1 MTFDVRAQLLLD
13 NSNWERKLTQASK
26 QTASFGK
33 SMKTVSNG
41 IKAAWA
47 GVALVGIN
55 LVGDAIVELTKKAAE
70 DNKSMALL
78 EEQMRRTWG
87 KKANVQD
94 IEAQIEAMSNATG
107 IVDDKLRP
115 ALIRIAAVTRNPAK
129 GMKMLSLAT
138 DIAAKSGQDLNLVSR
153 NVAKYLGGNKTA
165 LDKLVPGLAKSGDRM
180 AFLTKNYTGFAK
192 IAGDND
198 PFAKITNTME
208 NFQERLG
215 QSFLPLIQ
223 KFSDWLVSEEAQ
235 KALGE
240 ITKEVEKFGKW
251 FTSPEGQDAF
261 KGWMTDLQ
269 ALIRLAADF
278 LGLVGDIAAL
288 FDFEARDKK
297 TRKALEPSRQ
307 ASKEFYNTT
316 PLAQQNQILGRT
328 GNMSNAGTV
337 VINVNAPYVSGPAVV
352 DALRQTARRQ
362 GLPLKLL
369 IDRG

>member
-55 LVGDAIVELTKKAAE
+55 QVGDAIVEVTKKAAE

-87 KKANVQD
+87 KKANVED
-94 IEAQIEAMSNATG
+94 IEAQIEAMSNATA

-115 ALIRIAAVTRNPAK
+115 ALIQIAAVTKNPAK
-129 GMKMLSLAT
+129 GLKMLSLAT
-138 DIAAKSGQDLNLVSR
+138 DIAAKSGRDLGLVSR
-153 NVAKYLGGNKTA
+153 NMAKFLGGNKTA
-165 LDKLVPGLAKSGDRM
+165 LDKLVPGLSNSKDRM
-180 AFLTKNYTGFAK
+180 KFLTKEYAGFAK

-198 PFAKITNTME
+198 PFSKISNTME

-235 KALGE
+235 KALAE
-240 ITKEVEKFGKW
+240 ITGQVEKFGKW
-251 FTSPEGQDAF
+251 FTSPEGQNAF

-269 ALIRLAADF
+269 ALIKLAADF
-278 LGLVGDIAAL
+278 LGLIGDIAGFL
-288 FDFEARDKK
+288 DFESRDKAAAK
-297 TRKALEPSRQ
+297 RRESRQ
-307 ASKEFYNTT
+307 GASKEFYNIT
-316 PLAQQNQILGRT
+316 PEQAQAATLGRT
-328 GNMSNAGTV
+328 GNMSNVGQVNIT
-337 VINVNAPYVSGPAVV
+337 VNAPYVSGPAVV

>member
-55 LVGDAIVELTKKAAE
+55 MVGDAIVELTKKAAD

-165 LDKLVPGLAKSGDRM
+165 LDKLVHGLAKSGNRM

-198 PFAKITNTME
+198 PFAKISNTME

-223 KFSDWLVSEEAQ
+223 KFSDWLVSQEAQ

-240 ITKEVEKFGKW
+240 ITAEVEKFGKW
-251 FTSPEGQDAF
+251 FTSPEGQNTF
-261 KGWMTDLQ
+261 KQWMTDLQ
-269 ALIRLAADF
+269 ILIGLAADF
-278 LGLVGDIAAL
+278 LGLVGDIANFFN
-288 FDFEARDKK
+288 FDKRDAA

-307 ASKEFYNTT
+307 ASKEFYNIT
-316 PLAQQNQILGRT
+316 PEQAQAATLGRT
-328 GNMSNAGTV
+328 GNMSNVGQVNIT
-337 VINVNAPYVSGPAVV
+337 VNAPYVSGSAVV

-369 IDRG
+369 LN